1 MARKFKSM
9 DGNTAAA
16 HVSYA
21 FSEVAA
27 IYPITPSSPMA
38 DLVDQWSAN
47 GLKNIFGTQV
57 KVVEMQS
64 EGGAAGGA
72 AAAAGSA
79 ADAGQPGEGA
89 GAGAQSAPNAAQ
101 TGQDATAGETPRDLK
116 AEFDALVKG
125 EYKGEFDA
133 RVQKIINQ
141 RFAKAKAAEEANGKM
156 QAAMD
161 VLAQRY
167 SLKADDY
174 DGIAAALN
182 DDQKLYE
189 EAAGEAGMD
198 VKQFMRVQQL
208 ERENARYQRQQAELA
223 QRRQMDQAYQRL
235 MQEADGVKAQY
246 PAFDL
251 NAEMQDPDFVRLLRA
266 QVPLKTIYE
275 VRHQDEI
282 LGGAMQYTAQKV
294 AAKVAAG
301 VSANRGRPAEN
312 GAAASGASGARF
324 DVEHS
329 TKEQRMALIRRAANG
344 ERIEF

>member
-1 MARKFKSM
+1 MICNWKQQFDIQRFA
-9 DGNTAAA
+9 
-16 HVSYA
+16 
-21 FSEVAA
+21 
-27 IYPITPSSPMA
+27 
-38 DLVDQWSAN
+38 
-47 GLKNIFGTQV
+47 
-57 KVVEMQS
+57 

-266 QVPLKTIYE
+266 Q
-275 VRHQDEI
+275 
-282 LGGAMQYTAQKV
+282 
-294 AAKVAAG
+294 
-301 VSANRGRPAEN
+301 
-312 GAAASGASGARF
+312 
-324 DVEHS
+324 
-329 TKEQRMALIRRAANG
+329 AL
-344 ERIEF
+344 

>member
-1 MARKFKSM
+1 MTFAM
-9 DGNTAAA
+9 WDT
-16 HVSYA
+16 
-21 FSEVAA
+21 
-27 IYPITPSSPMA
+27 I
-38 DLVDQWSAN
+38 SA
-47 GLKNIFGTQV
+47 KQMEFMRRREKYIAY
-57 KVVEMQS
+57 
-64 EGGAAGGA
+64 GGARGGGKSWVARTKAVGMCLRYAGLRVLMVRKTFA
-72 AAAAGSA
+72 QLRENIVLPMQEQFA
-79 ADAGQPGEGA
+79 PLYRA
-89 GAGAQSAPNAAQ
+89 GAMRYN
-101 TGQDATAGETPRDLK
+101 GQNNEVRFYNGSRIVFGYCDSDRDL
-116 AEFDALVKG
+116 LQYQGV
-125 EYKGEFDA
+125 EYDVIFL
-133 RVQKIINQ
+133 
-141 RFAKAKAAEEANGKM
+141 EEAT
-156 QAAMD
+156 Q
-161 VLAQRY
+161 LSEYQF
-167 SLKADDY
+167 
-174 DGIAAALN
+174 GI
-182 DDQKLYE
+182 
-189 EAAGEAGMD
+189 
-198 VKQFMRVQQL
+198 MRVQQL